1 MKRLKV
7 FKKMEDDILKLIKK
21 QEDKLNK
28 IYNSVE
34 KTRKY
39 FLFTLIG
46 TLVIFI
52 VPLIVLIFLIPRIMA
67 FYSGILNF

>member
-1 MKRLKV
+1 
-7 FKKMEDDILKLIKK
+7 MEDDILKLIKK